1 MPKAYLVYNPVAG
14 RYPSWLLVERAIKL
28 FAQNG
33 WQIHLEPSTAGEHV
47 TQLAFQAVQEGMD
60 ALFVVG
66 GDGTIN
72 NALPGLLNSQ
82 TALGILPAGTANVW
96 AQELGLASLSWT
108 RLNAIQYGASLLAA
122 GSVYEVDVGECNGRP
137 FLLWAGVGLD
147 GYIVHRIEPRSRWAK
162 NLAVLHYGASAI
174 WYASQW
180 HGMNIQTEA
189 DGQLIGGHYLMVL
202 ASNITLYAGG
212 ILHLSHENHLDDGLM
227 ELWMLEG
234 ESMGDTIQ
242 RVWDLTAG
250 QKDHSEQIRK
260 LAFRNLVLE
269 SDLPLYVQ
277 LDGEPWP
284 ISGKVEIRVKPKA
297 LRVLV
302 PKIPNSLLFRD
313 SPVQDFDQPTTP
325 GIHFNRLGIGDP

>member
-14 RYPSWLLVERAIKL
+14 RYPSWLLVERALRL

-33 WQIHLEPSTAGEHV
+33 WEIHLEPSTAGEHV
-47 TQLAFQAVQEGMD
+47 TQLAFQAAQNGMD

-72 NALPGLLNSQ
+72 HALPGLLNSR

-108 RLNAIQYGASLLAA
+108 RWNAIQYSASLLVQ

-147 GYIVHRIEPRSRWAK
+147 GYVVHRIEPRSRWEK

-180 HGMNIQTEA
+180 HGMNIQIEA
-189 DGQLIGGHYLMVL
+189 DGQVIGGHYLLVL

-212 ILHLSHENHLDDGLM
+212 ILHLSQENRLDDGLM
-227 ELWMLEG
+227 ELWLLEG
-234 ESMGDTIQ
+234 ASMGDTIQ

-260 LAFRNLVLE
+260 LAFRNLILE
-269 SDLPLYVQ
+269 SDSPLYVQ
-277 LDGEPWP
+277 LDGEPWS
-284 ISGKVEIRVKPKA
+284 ISGKVEIQVKPKT

-302 PKIPNSLLFRD
+302 PKSPHPLWVRD
-313 SPVQDFDQPTTP
+313 GP
-325 GIHFNRLGIGDP
+325 IGDFRPHTDPGQSLIS

>member
-1 MPKAYLVYNPVAG
+1 MPKAYLIYNPVAG
-14 RYPSWLLVERAIKL
+14 RYPSWLLVERSLNL

-33 WQIHLEPSTAGEHV
+33 WEIHLEPSTAGEHV
-47 TQLAFQAVQEGMD
+47 TRLAFQAAQEGMD

-108 RLNAIQYGASLLAA
+108 RWNSIQHSTSLLAA
-122 GSVYEVDVGECNGRP
+122 GSVFEVDVGECNGRP
-137 FLLWAGVGLD
+137 FLLWAGIGLD

-180 HGMNIQTEA
+180 RGMNIQIEA
-189 DGQLIGGHYLMVL
+189 DGQSIAGHYLMVL

-212 ILHLSHENHLDDGLM
+212 ILHLSHENRLDDGLM

-250 QKDHSEQIRK
+250 SKNHSGQVRK
-260 LAFRNLVLE
+260 IPFKNLVLR
-269 SDLPLYVQ
+269 SDSPLFVQ

-284 ISGKVEIRVKPKA
+284 ISGKVEIQVKPKA

-302 PKIPNSLLFRD
+302 PKGSLPLLFRGEPLRD
-313 SPVQDFDQPTTP
+313 FQDPSPPYAHFDP
-325 GIHFNRLGIGDP
+325 